1 MAEDTK
7 ESSKLLMWI
16 VQALLGLVMFFLG
29 IYVKSVSDAVTEN
42 RRDIDAIKQ
51 PVYSTVENVKNLNE
65 WLNRVEAKI
74 DRVLETYRQ
83 QQ

>member
-1 MAEDTK
+1 
-7 ESSKLLMWI
+7 MWI

-29 IYVKSVSDAVTEN
+29 IYVKSVSDAVSEN
-42 RRDIDAIKQ
+42 RRDIDNLQQ